1 MNVIESLRTAYRGL
15 VANKLRSFLTLLGI
29 MIGVGAV
36 VTMIS
41 IGTGASSMVTTQIRG
56 LGSNLLMVQPG
67 SAGGEMGGGA
77 RQASG
82 TGTNLTLDD
91 SKAIGKEVNGVTAV
105 SPEYSSQTQVIYKD
119 KNLNTSISGVTSVY
133 QQVHNFHVLYGD
145 FLSDE
150 DQKVGAAA
158 AVLGQ
163 TIVSDLFGQANP
175 IGKTIK
181 IKNVPFRVIGIM
193 ESKGQSGFQNLDES
207 IFIPLS
213 TAQKRLFGVDYLR
226 SINVEVATEDQMTQA
241 SNEIT
246 ALLMS
251 RHKISDPDQADFNV
265 RSQADILNTVSQVT
279 GTLTVLLGGIAAI
292 SLLVGGI
299 GIMNIMLVTV
309 TERTREIGLRKAV
322 GARRRDILA
331 QFLMESV
338 FLSLLGG
345 ILGLL
350 LGMLGSM
357 GIANIGGWPTVVSMS
372 SILLAFIF
380 SAAIG
385 VFFGVYPA
393 RRASRLNPIEA
404 LRFE

>member
-1 MNVIESLRTAYRGL
+1 MNVVESLRTAYRGL
-15 VANKLRSFLTLLGI
+15 AANKLRSFLTLLGI

-36 VTMIS
+36 VAMIS

-56 LGSNLLMVQPG
+56 LGSNLLMVLPG
-67 SAGGEMGGGA
+67 SAGGEGGGA

-82 TGTNLTLDD
+82 TGTTLTLDD
-91 SKAIGKEVNGVTAV
+91 AEAVGKEVANVTAV
-105 SPEYSSQTQVIYKD
+105 SPEISSQAQVIYKD
-119 KNLNTSISGVTSVY
+119 KNLNTSVSGVTSVY

-150 DQKVGAAA
+150 DENVGAAV

-163 TIVSDLFGQANP
+163 TIVSDLFGQTNP
-175 IGKTIK
+175 IGKIIK
-181 IKNVPFRVIGIM
+181 IKNVPFKVIGIM

-207 IFIPLS
+207 VFIPLS
-213 TAQKRLFGVDYLR
+213 TAQKRLFGVEYLR
-226 SINVEVATEDQMTQA
+226 SINVQVATEDQMTQA

-246 ALLMS
+246 SLLLS
-251 RHKISDPDQADFNV
+251 RHKITNADNADFNV

-279 GTLTVLLGGIAAI
+279 GTMTVLLGGIAAI

-299 GIMNIMLVTV
+299 GIMNIMLVSV

-322 GARRRDILA
+322 GARRRDILW

-338 FLSLLGG
+338 FLSLIGG
-345 ILGLL
+345 SFGLL
-350 LGMLGSM
+350 LGMLGSSA
-357 GIANIGGWPTVVSMS
+357 IASLGGWPTVVSVS
-372 SILLAFIF
+372 SVILAFLF
-380 SAAIG
+380 SAVIG

-393 RRASRLNPIEA
+393 RRASHLNPIEA